1 MSAAAFAIEKTKI
14 YTVEEY
20 FEIDAISEVK
30 YEFVNGKLIE
40 MPGEPIPNVRMTTNC
55 ITRLNVQ
62 FENNNSDCIA
72 YPFNGKTAVDKKA
85 KFRYPDVVVAC
96 KDEPDERFIQFPSLL
111 LEVLSPGTEGIDKTD
126 KLREYRNIPTVQY
139 YLLVASKEISVQVYT
154 RNGDPRK
161 WIFEEFTDLED
172 VIALPHLNVELKV
185 KDIYKGVNFGAQ
197 AISDSN
203 LT

>member
-40 MPGEPIPNVRMTTNC
+40 MPGEPLPNLRIGQNC
-55 ITRLNVQ
+55 FKKLSTQLDDKGCETFI
-62 FENNNSDCIA
+62 FGA
-72 YPFNGKTAVDKKA
+72 KTVVEKKA
-85 KFRYPDVVVAC
+85 KYRYPDVVVTC
-96 KDEPDERFIQFPSLL
+96 KEEPDERFIQFPSLL

-161 WIFEEFTDLED
+161 WIFEEFTELDE
-172 VIALPHLNVELKV
+172 VIALPHLNVELKL
-185 KDIYKGVNFGAQ
+185 KDVYKGVNFGAQ
-197 AISDSN
+197 AVSDSN
-203 LT
+203 LI